1 MGPAILGSVSTVG
14 HCFFDTAIGSCAI
27 AWSDRGIVALQLPE
41 RDDAA
46 TLARIRRPAG
56 SELAPPDFV
65 AQAIDGIRRVL
76 AGDDDDLQWARLD
89 LDGSTDFDRE
99 VYAVTRA
106 IGPGRTRSYGEV
118 AASVGEP
125 GAAQA
130 VGQSLGRNPIP
141 LLVPCHRVLAADR
154 SLHGFSAY
162 GGVVTNANCCGSSTP
177 PVSTTPRCSDAQ
189 APPPV

>member
-89 LDGSTDFDRE
+89 LDGTTDFDRE
-99 VYAVTRA
+99 VYAATRA

-118 AASVGEP
+118 AASVVSRAP
-125 GAAQA
+125 HRPSD
-130 VGQSLGRNPIP
+130 SLWDATRF
-141 LLVPCHRVLAADR
+141 R
-154 SLHGFSAY
+154 SLSPATG
-162 GGVVTNANCCGSSTP
+162 CLP
-177 PVSTTPRCSDAQ
+177 PIAVCTAS
-189 APPPV
+189 PPTAA

>member
-154 SLHGFSAY
+154 SLHGFAY
-162 GGVVTNANCCGSSTP
+162 GGVVTKRELLRLEHT